1 VHDFAFVLRAQFARQ
16 PPGGA
21 AHQAGDLG
29 RVVVHQA
36 ARDDGAVLVAEVD
49 RVTGVEGSVDAG
61 DAGRQQAGAPGDHG
75 LDRAVV

>member
-1 VHDFAFVLRAQFARQ
+1 MDDLAFVFGAQLARQ

-29 RVVVHQA
+29 RVIVHQA
-36 ARDDGAVLVAEVD
+36 ARDDRAVLVAEVD
-49 RVTGVEGSVDAG
+49 RVAGVEGALDAG
-61 DAGRQQAGAPGDHG
+61 DAGREQAGAPFHDG